1 MRRSAVRIYAAV
13 LLVVYLAV
21 ATGSHVVALTCGC
34 IMQHGRNSCRAVSE
48 CRHDCCRTPEAGAQ
62 YRSERCCDH
71 SHSTDVELYTQVRPL
86 TDAYMRLVSVAALA
100 VTPCDGVEPS
110 LYAVAFDYGEYLRP
124 LLPGPLCAQPPLR
137 APPALV

>member
-1 MRRSAVRIYAAV
+1 MRRSAERIYAV
-13 LLVVYLAV
+13 MLLVVYLAV

-34 IMQHGRNSCRAVSE
+34 IMQHGRNSCCAVSE
-48 CRHDCCRTPEAGAQ
+48 CRHDCCRTPEAEPQ

-71 SHSTDVELYTQVRPL
+71 SHSTEVELYTQVRSL

-100 VTPCDGVEPS
+100 VTPCDGGEPS

-124 LLPGPLCAQPPLR
+124 PLSEALCAQPSLR